1 MIAIST
7 VNVRFVLFLLLSW
20 SLISSADATLN
31 LEDKLGQ
38 LTQNYVITR
47 QFLFHNNF
55 ELKSIAFSSN
65 ESDAI

>member
-7 VNVRFVLFLLLSW
+7 VNVRFVLLLLLSW

-38 LTQNYVITR
+38 LTQNYVI
-47 QFLFHNNF
+47 QV
-55 ELKSIAFSSN
+55 SIS
-65 ESDAI
+65 